1 MLGASC
7 YAHRHPDLL
16 RSFCGG
22 ILEACDVVALRTH
35 FESDNVAILEAA
47 SAERAEEVR
56 VAVRV
61 AGGAEHDREFSARAL
76 GGRRVGAW
84 RVAQLCRTAS
94 DGEELAV

>member
-61 AGGAEHDREFSARAL
+61 AGGAEHDREFCSRS
-76 GGRRVGAW
+76 RRV
-84 RVAQLCRTAS
+84 RAS
-94 DGEELAV
+94 RGRAALTSTSSAEEDRAGV